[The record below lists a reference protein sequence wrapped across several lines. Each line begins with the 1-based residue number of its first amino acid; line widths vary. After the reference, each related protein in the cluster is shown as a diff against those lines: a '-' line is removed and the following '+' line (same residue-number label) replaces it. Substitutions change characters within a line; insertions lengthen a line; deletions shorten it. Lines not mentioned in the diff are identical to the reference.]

1 MTEESSGYPHTGVQR
16 PSVRLKLVMPDTE
29 RQQDQQQQQ
38 LRQQEPQEGIS
49 QSIEHDSSH
58 SPERPSYSP
67 VTPTL
72 SHSDLPNPNETS
84 EDLPQWLDDEP
95 ESLPVSL
102 DDNPDAIALRSAL
115 SVLQIQRQRALQDMR
130 DLEKM
135 KNAALEDPE
144 QFIKDLGQ
152 GKLAHSTRDEVDM
165 VGFDNLTGGNEE
177 DTSKFGKLPTAQQVF
192 RTPPIEWA
200 KYHIIGEPL
209 DRMHEVQQHY
219 PGYTE
224 ETHDTSNRPIPPV
237 IAAPYRPFVDKLET
251 GQTPKKP

>member
-1 MTEESSGYPHTGVQR
+1 
-16 PSVRLKLVMPDTE
+16 MPDVE
-29 RQQDQQQQQ
+29 RQQDQHQHHS
-38 LRQQEPQEGIS
+38 RQQGHHGTIS

-72 SHSDLPNPNETS
+72 SHSDLPNPDDTPET
-84 EDLPQWLDDEP
+84 LPQWLDDEP

-130 DLEKM
+130 DLEKL

-144 QFIKDLGQ
+144 QFIKDLVEH
-152 GKLAHSTRDEVDM
+152 KLVPSTQDEIGM
-165 VGFDNLTGGNEE
+165 VGDDDLTEGTAK
-177 DTSKFGKLPTAQQVF
+177 DTSKFGKLPSAQQVF

-200 KYHIIGEPL
+200 KYHIVGEPL

-224 ETHDTSNRPIPPV
+224 ETHDGGNRPVPQT
-237 IAAPYRPFVDKLET
+237 IAAPYRPFVDKPERAQST
-251 GQTPKKP
+251 KKS

>member
-1 MTEESSGYPHTGVQR
+1 
-16 PSVRLKLVMPDTE
+16 MPDTE
-29 RQQDQQQQQ
+29 RQQDQHQQQH
-38 LRQQEPQEGIS
+38 QQQTSQTGIS

-72 SHSDLPNPNETS
+72 SHTDLPNPNGTS
-84 EDLPQWLDDEP
+84 DDLPQWLDDEP
-95 ESLPVSL
+95 ESLPVNL

-135 KNAALEDPE
+135 KNAALKDPE

-152 GKLAHSTRDEVDM
+152 GKLAHSTQDEVDM
-165 VGFDNLTGGNEE
+165 VGSDNSTGETAE
-177 DTSKFGKLPTAQQVF
+177 DTSKFGKLPNAQQVF

-200 KYHIIGEPL
+200 KYHIVGEPL
-209 DRMHEVQQHY
+209 DRLHEVQQHY

-224 ETHDTSNRPIPPV
+224 ETNGTGNRSTPQV
-237 IAAPYRPFVDKLET
+237 IAAPYRPFVDELER
-251 GQTPKKP
+251 GETPKKP